1 MKAICVTS
9 RPNLGELDRCL
20 ELKDLPLPEPGKN
33 EVRIKVIASTINIY
47 DVHFAEG
54 TMFGGLPVSP
64 KPTRNNPYIP
74 GTDVAGIVDAVGPGV
89 KSLSSGQ
96 EVYGICN
103 PMKGRGPWA
112 EYCIAKSN
120 NIAAKPQ
127 AWDFKEAAACAV
139 AGAVAVSV
147 VNSAKN
153 IANKKCLVIGASG
166 GIGTLCVQALK
177 QANARI
183 WGVCSQRNTEIV
195 QQLGAERVIDYTKA
209 PFSEQIQ
216 DLDEQAD
223 IVFDLVGGK
232 EIERDA
238 FSVLAST
245 GTFVTIVGPNK
256 YVGERKIGMIGA
268 LSSFVY
274 IGWRM
279 LWTGIRPGPRYVF
292 TGPTTPDFAS
302 INTMLVASESK
313 PIIDT
318 KLSLTQEGISEGIKR
333 VTSHRAVGKIIVSVS
348 DDIESDLKNFRR
360 QKAAQQRL
368 ASDPNSGTF
377 LR

>member
-1 MKAICVTS
+1 MKAICITS
-9 RPNLGELDRCL
+9 RPKLGELDKSI

-33 EVRIKVIASTINIY
+33 EIRIKVIASTINID
-47 DVHFAEG
+47 DVHIAEG

-64 KPTRNNPYIP
+64 KPSQSKPYIP
-74 GTDVAGIVDAVGPGV
+74 GTDVAGIIDAVGRGV
-89 KSLSSGQ
+89 KSWKVGQ

-103 PMKGRGPWA
+103 TMKGQGPWA

-120 NIAAKPQ
+120 NVAAKPQ
-127 AWDFKEAAACAV
+127 VWDFKEAAACAV
-139 AGAVAVSV
+139 AGAVAVSMM
-147 VNSAKN
+147 NSAKN
-153 IANKKCLVIGASG
+153 VANKKCLVIGASG

-183 WGVCSQRNTEIV
+183 WGVCSQRNNEIV
-195 QQLGAERVIDYTKA
+195 RQLGAERVIDYTKA

-216 DLDEQAD
+216 DLDEQVE

-256 YVGERKIGMIGA
+256 YVGERKIGMIRA
-268 LSSFVY
+268 LSSFGY

-292 TGPTTPDFAS
+292 TGPTTPDFES
-302 INTMLVASESK
+302 INTMLVASGSK

-318 KLSLTQEGISEGIKR
+318 DVSLTREGISVGINQ
-333 VTSHRAVGKIIVSVS
+333 VTSHRAVGKVIVSVM
-348 DDIESDLKNFRR
+348 
-360 QKAAQQRL
+360 
-368 ASDPNSGTF
+368 
-377 LR
+377 

>member
-1 MKAICVTS
+1 MKAICITS
-9 RPNLGELDRCL
+9 RPNLGELDKCV
-20 ELKDLPLPEPGKN
+20 ELKDLPVPEPGKN
-33 EVRIKVIASTINIY
+33 EVRIKVIASTINID

-64 KPTRNNPYIP
+64 KPSRNNPYIP
-74 GTDVAGIVDAVGPGV
+74 GTDVAGIIDAVGPGV

-112 EYCIAKSN
+112 EYCIAKSDN
-120 NIAAKPQ
+120 VAVKPEV
-127 AWDFKEAAACAV
+127 WDFKEAAACAL
-139 AGAVAVSV
+139 AGGVAVSM

-153 IANKKCLVIGASG
+153 VVNKKCLVIGASG
-166 GIGTLCVQALK
+166 GIGTLCIQALK
-177 QANARI
+177 QENARV
-183 WGVCSQRNTEIV
+183 WGVCSQRNAEIV
-195 QQLGAERVIDYTKA
+195 RQLGAERVIDYTKA

-216 DLDEQAD
+216 DLDEQVD
-223 IVFDLVGGK
+223 VVFDLVGGK
-232 EIERDA
+232 EMERDA

-279 LWTGIRPGPRYVF
+279 LWTRIRTGPSYVF
-292 TGPTTPDFAS
+292 TGPTKLDFSS
-302 INTMLVASESK
+302 INALLVASGSK

-318 KLSLTQEGISEGIKR
+318 EASLSQEDISTAIKR
-333 VTSHRAVGKIIVSVS
+333 VISHRTVGKVIIRV
-348 DDIESDLKNFRR
+348 K
-360 QKAAQQRL
+360 
-368 ASDPNSGTF
+368 
-377 LR
+377 

>member
-1 MKAICVTS
+1 MKTICITS
-9 RPNLGELDRCL
+9 RPKVGELDNCV

-33 EVRIKVIASTINIY
+33 EIRIKVIASTINID

-64 KPTRNNPYIP
+64 KPSQSKPYIP
-74 GTDVAGIVDAVGPGV
+74 GTDVAGIIDAIGRGA
-89 KSLSSGQ
+89 KSWKVGQ

-103 PMKGRGPWA
+103 TMKGQGPWA
-112 EYCIAKSN
+112 EYCIAKSSN
-120 NIAAKPQ
+120 VASKPQ
-127 AWDFKEAAACAV
+127 FWDFKEAAACAL
-139 AGAVAVSV
+139 AGAVAVSM
-147 VNSAKN
+147 VNSTKN
-153 IANKKCLVIGASG
+153 VVNKKCLVIGASG

-177 QANARI
+177 QANARV

-195 QQLGAERVIDYTKA
+195 RQLGAERVIDYTKA
-209 PFSEQIQ
+209 PFSELIR
-216 DLDEQAD
+216 DLDEQVD

-268 LSSFVY
+268 LSAFVY

-279 LWTGIRPGPRYVF
+279 LWTGIRSGPRYVF

-302 INTMLVASESK
+302 INTMLVASGSK

-318 KLSLTQEGISEGIKR
+318 DVSLTREGISAGINR
-333 VTSHRAVGKIIVSVS
+333 VTSHRAVGKIIVSV
-348 DDIESDLKNFRR
+348 K
-360 QKAAQQRL
+360 
-368 ASDPNSGTF
+368 
-377 LR
+377 